1 MKMKISFSQKFIGLR
16 SKVTMLMVCFALTT
30 FAQKITVKGTVVDEK
45 DVPVIGATIME
56 DGTGNGTITD
66 VHGDYTITV
75 SGKSTLVFS
84 YVGMKKE
91 MIPVKDRRLINLT
104 MKNDSEILDE
114 VVVTALG
121 VKREFKSLGYAMS
134 SIKGEELTA
143 AGKSANPLAALY
155 GKAAGVG
162 IQTGAAGPTGGVNIR
177 IRGAASLES
186 SSSTRPL
193 FVVDGVP
200 LHDEDTSMSTR
211 GYDPLNSFD
220 YGSGINDINPE
231 DIESIEILKG
241 AKAAVLYGS
250 EGANGVVLI
259 STKKGTETRG
269 LGVTVAME
277 HSFEIPKTYIDFQNE
292 YGTGDYITSEL
303 TKKLPDGTE
312 VRRLG
317 TSRYSF
323 GPKFDGKPILDFDGN
338 MIPYE
343 AQPNNFMDMFQKGHS
358 DNINVAIAGASER
371 GSMRLSYTNFRYEGI
386 MENFSQDKNVL
397 SFSGRMKA
405 SKFAEF
411 EFNSNLYS
419 IKTQNRLPNI
429 GSIVSFGVN
438 RDQPFPTIQNMLY
451 DETGYR
457 RPMDE
462 IDASTYV
469 KNTMDVLWHQQNNK
483 NTDKKFHLITS
494 VKAKLNFHKNVYLV
508 LQGGVDYTTVDY
520 IRKAR
525 VTQVKPNIV
534 GGQYKRSNSN
544 YLVQNYDAILNF
556 DKNFMK
562 DRLNILGFIGGGF
575 RGSNDQD
582 MEISTFG
589 GFRFPDW
596 YSLNNE
602 KGWPTEGEKGKVR
615 SMGRGS
621 DKIYSIY
628 GGATISLDDR
638 YYIEITGRND
648 WASTLPKKNNSY
660 FYPGISFNW
669 NFQDQIKIP
678 ELQYGKIRVAW
689 ADTGRPAA
697 RYFANNVYGLGTI
710 AGTEAL
716 TVGAPSSLFFGELRP
731 ERKREYEFGCNLR
744 FFKDNRLEVDL
755 SYYTNNIYDQIM
767 SVPLSSTSGYSEV
780 KVNAGNV
787 HNYGYEIFIKG
798 VPIQTENWRWEA
810 SFTMANQYSKVKKLH
825 PGINQKVIGSGNG
838 YQVVAKI
845 GDPMGDLYTYDY
857 VRDANGNKMVG
868 EDGFYSLDKNAGFKF
883 NANVNPKFIGGVNT
897 SLFYKNLRFSMGLDY
912 SFGSSI
918 ISMSNYY
925 LIGNGLV
932 KSTLKN
938 RDEAHGGLGYYIDK
952 TSNKTIPIEHNAT
965 APAAAKDGEIYHDG
979 MILPGVKAD
988 GTANDII
995 ISAISHYKS
1004 FIHDMGGDL
1013 QPDNISKNNYI
1024 KLREISL
1031 SYTLPKRLVEKVNLQ
1046 KVTISASGRNLFYVY
1061 KSIDNIDAESTLG
1074 ANSYMEYSFIP
1085 AIRSYSLG
1093 VTVSF

>member
-1 MKMKISFSQKFIGLR
+1 MKKTFFSKSIGLR
-16 SKVTMLMVCFALTT
+16 FKVTMLMVCFALAA
-30 FAQKITVKGTVVDEK
+30 FAQQITVKGTVMDEK
-45 DVPVIGATIME
+45 NEPVIGVTVME
-56 DGTGNGTITD
+56 DGTGNGVITNAD
-66 VHGDYTITV
+66 GGYVITV
-75 SGKSTLVFS
+75 SAQSTLIFS

-91 MIPVKDRRLINLT
+91 TVAVKGRRVINVT
-104 MKNDSEILDE
+104 MKNDAELLDE

-121 VKREFKSLGYAMS
+121 VKREFRSLGYAMS
-134 SIKGEELTA
+134 SIKGDELTE

-200 LHDEDTSMSTR
+200 LYDEDTSMATR

-259 STKKGTETRG
+259 STKKGAETRG
-269 LGVTVAME
+269 LGVTLSMQ
-277 HSFEIPKTYIDFQNE
+277 HSFEVPTTYIDFQNE
-292 YGTGDYITSEL
+292 YGTGEYITSEQ
-303 TKKLPDGTE
+303 TVKQPDGTE

-323 GPKFDGKPILDFDGN
+323 GPKFDGKPIMDFDGT
-338 MIPYE
+338 MIPYQ
-343 AQPNNFMDMFQKGHS
+343 AQPNNFMDMFRTGHS
-358 DNINVAIAGASER
+358 DNVNVAIAGASEK
-371 GSMRLSYTNFRYEGI
+371 GSMRLSYTNYRYQGI
-386 MENFSQDKNVL
+386 MDNFQQNKNVL
-397 SFSGRMKA
+397 SFSGRMQA

-419 IKTQNRLPNI
+419 VKTENRLPNI

-438 RDQPFPTIQNMLY
+438 RDQPFSTIQRMLY
-451 DETGYR
+451 DDTGYR
-457 RPMDE
+457 RQLDDIE
-462 IDASTYV
+462 ASQYV
-469 KNTMDVLWHQQNNK
+469 TNTMDVLWHQQNNK

-494 VKAKLNFHKNVYLV
+494 VKAKLNFHKNVYLI

-520 IRKAR
+520 IRKVR
-525 VTQVKPNIV
+525 VTQVKPDII

-544 YLVQNYDAILNF
+544 HLVQNYDAILNF
-556 DKNFMK
+556 DKDFMK
-562 DRLNILGFIGGGF
+562 GRLNVLAFLGGGF

-582 MEISTFG
+582 MEVSTYG
-589 GFRFPDW
+589 GFRFPEW

-602 KGWPTEGEKGKVR
+602 KGWPAEGEKGKVR
-615 SMGRGS
+615 GMSRGN
-621 DKIYSIY
+621 DKIYSVY
-628 GGATISLDDR
+628 GGATISLDGR
-638 YYIEITGRND
+638 YYVEITGRND
-648 WASTLPKKNNSY
+648 RASTLPPKNNSY
-660 FYPGISFNW
+660 FYPGVSFNW

-678 ELQYGKIRVAW
+678 ELQFGKIRIAW

-697 RYFANNVYGLGTI
+697 RYFANNVYSLSTI
-710 AGTEAL
+710 PNTDAL
-716 TVGAPSSLFFGELRP
+716 TVGAPGSLFSGELKP
-731 ERKREYEFGCNLR
+731 ERKREYEIGCNLR
-744 FFKDNRLEVDL
+744 FFKGNRLEVDF
-755 SYYTNNIYDQIM
+755 SYYTNNVYDQIM
-767 SVPLSSTSGYSEV
+767 SVPLSATSGYSEI

-787 HNYGYEIFIKG
+787 HNYGYELFVKG
-798 VPIQTENWRWEA
+798 VPVLTDNWRWEV
-810 SFTMANQYSKVKKLH
+810 SYTMANQYSKVKELH

-838 YQVVAKI
+838 YQVLAKI

-857 VRDANGNKMVG
+857 VRDEHGNKVVG
-868 EDGFYSLDKNAGFKF
+868 EDGFYSLDKNGGFKY
-883 NANVNPKFIGGVNT
+883 NANVNPKFIGGINT
-897 SLFYKNLRFSMGLDY
+897 ALFYKNFRFSMGLDY

-938 RDEAHGGLGYYIDK
+938 RDEAHGGLGYYVDK
-952 TSNKTIPIEHNAT
+952 ATNKTVPVAHDAV
-965 APAAAKDGEIYHDG
+965 APANAKDGEIYHDG

-988 GTANDII
+988 GTKNDVIV
-995 ISAISHYKS
+995 SAVSYYKS

-1031 SYTLPKRLVEKVNLQ
+1031 SYTLPKRWVQKVNLQ
-1046 KVTISASGRNLFYVY
+1046 KVTLSASARNLLYLY
-1061 KSIDNIDAESTLG
+1061 KSIDNIDAENTLG

-1093 VTVSF
+1093 LTVSF